1 MATNISA
8 PSPSPSSVLCFSTG
22 GMFDWKQENLT
33 PPVFAAKII
42 AIIYLLFSCPL
53 TVLLNGLVILAV
65 RRKHYLQEERHVLL
79 ACLAGTDLLVGVLA
93 PPLYITSYVQHI
105 LGIGPICVIDTIGAQ
120 IMYLSVV
127 ASLFH
132 MVIISGER
140 YIAIKHA
147 LRYTT
152 LVTTGRLALAV
163 TVSWLLPAFVVLV
176 LSGLDIMHEIEFL
189 DLSVLKISFGIIIPS
204 SLLVISFCQ
213 GAVLLE
219 TRRHRQH
226 IKAHQVSEA
235 AAKELLKK
243 DKAAITTTIIVAAL
257 FLCYIPPALFYG
269 IAMNIKNFPRSLFGA
284 VLSLANVSGTFN
296 SLINPIIYC
305 IRTQEFRRAFRELL
319 HLKSSQVNIQPKVNA

>member
-152 LVTTGRLALAV
+152 LVTTGRLAAAV
-163 TVSWLLPAFVVLV
+163 TVAWLLPALIVL
-176 LSGLDIMHEIEFL
+176 GNT
-189 DLSVLKISFGIIIPS
+189 
-204 SLLVISFCQ
+204 SLLLMYGIVSQGLIMKIGVRIFVPGSLLAISFCQ

-219 TRRHRQH
+219 SRRHRQH

>member
-93 PPLYITSYVQHI
+93 PPLYITSYFQHI

-152 LVTTGRLALAV
+152 LVTTGRLAAAV
-163 TVSWLLPAFVVLV
+163 TVAWLLPALIVLGNTGLLLMYGIVSQGLIMKIGVRIFVP
-176 LSGLDIMHEIEFL
+176 G
-189 DLSVLKISFGIIIPS
+189 
-204 SLLVISFCQ
+204 SLLAISFCQ

-219 TRRHRQH
+219 SRRHRQH
-226 IKAHQVSEA
+226 IKAHQVLEA

-319 HLKSSQVNIQPKVNA
+319 HLKSSQVNIQPEVNA